1 METLEQPG
9 ARPLLIVGG
18 NLALDFANTVDDP
31 GGPADFD
38 HLGDADRC
46 LAWARHFRLLA
57 PAVD

>member
-1 METLEQPG
+1 METLEQAG

-38 HLGDADRC
+38 HLGDAP
-46 LAWARHFRLLA
+46 A
-57 PAVD
+57 PSLPAPSLPAPS